1 MELTEC
7 DLQSACSNSLPIT
20 RTIPV
25 GRDGE
30 PVSGGVPR
38 PPVLCVVGVREEG
51 AQEQQRRRDRVE
63 DRPRF
68 KRLDE
73 GRWPS
78 SGEDVD
84 LQQGHVGDEEGDAGG
99 GEETVRYAHSLD
111 QTLL

>member
-1 MELTEC
+1 M
-7 DLQSACSNSLPIT
+7 
-20 RTIPV
+20 

-30 PVSGGVPR
+30 PVSRGVPR
-38 PPVLCVVGVREEG
+38 PPVLDVVGVGEEG

-63 DRPRF
+63 DRPRPE
-68 KRLDE
+68 RLDE
-73 GRWPS
+73 GRGGAR

-84 LQQGHVGDEEGDAGG
+84 LQQGHVGDEDGDAGD